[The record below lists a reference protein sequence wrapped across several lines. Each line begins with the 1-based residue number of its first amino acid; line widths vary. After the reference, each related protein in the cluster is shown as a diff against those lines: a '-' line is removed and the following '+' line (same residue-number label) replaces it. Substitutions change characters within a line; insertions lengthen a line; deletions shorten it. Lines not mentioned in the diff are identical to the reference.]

1 MNLLRTVIF
10 YLTFTYASAGAG
22 SGSAGG
28 ADWRFF
34 AAGGISAATSHGI
47 TTPID
52 VVKTKMQ
59 LSPAKYGSNVGKAAA
74 LLVKEEGMAILATG
88 LAPTVVGYGI
98 EGALKFGF
106 YELFK
111 PIFGELTP
119 SKFLNFLLAS
129 VVAGAV
135 ASVVL
140 CPCEDARIR
149 MVGDPSFADGL
160 ADALAKLVREDGFLA
175 MFAGLGAM
183 LAKQVPYTM
192 SKQVSFDFIASFLY
206 ALEEAVRQQAGECTP
221 STALA
226 ITFGSA
232 ALTSVIACITSQP
245 GDVILT
251 ETYKAHGQGPEARL
265 GAVSRRIYA
274 SQGLGGFFVGLQA
287 RLAHVGGIITSQLA
301 IYDAVKQAFGLAATG
316 SH

>member
-1 MNLLRTVIF
+1 MKTTPTLLSVFAALVGTC
-10 YLTFTYASAGAG
+10 SAIGA
-22 SGSAGG
+22 GSAGG
-28 ADWRFF
+28 ADWRYF

-47 TTPID
+47 TTPLD

-59 LSPAKYGSNVGKAAA
+59 IDPAKYGTNPLSAAKTM
-74 LLVKEEGMAILATG
+74 VQDDGVMILAQG
-88 LAPTVVGYGI
+88 LAPTIVGYGI

-111 PIFGELTP
+111 PIFGNLTP
-119 SKFLNFLLAS
+119 NQFVNFLLAS

-149 MVGDPSFADGL
+149 MVSDPTFAEGL
-160 ADALAKLVREDGFLA
+160 VDAIFKLVKEDGVLA
-175 MFAGLGAM
+175 MFAGLSAM

-192 SKQVSFDFIASFLY
+192 TKQVSFDVITSFLY
-206 ALEEAVRQQAGECTP
+206 KLAEAVSEAEECGAATK
-221 STALA
+221 SG
-226 ITFGSA
+226 ITFGAA
-232 ALTSVIACITSQP
+232 ALTSVLSCVSSQP

-251 ETYKAHGQGPEARL
+251 ETYVHHGTEAASL
-265 GAVSRRIYA
+265 GAISRRIYA
-274 SQGLGGFFVGLQA
+274 AKGLGGFFVGLKA

-301 IYDAVKQAFGLAATG
+301 IYDAVKQTLGLAATG